1 MNKKQIV
8 IVGIVFSIAMIVS
21 IIWWIASPSW
31 VDLYPTEMPQEEKQ
45 LAVEVLSNVGID
57 YKYDE
62 GTKKIL
68 IESGN
73 VGRARKL
80 LAENGVPK
88 KTGIGL
94 EIFANSDYGLSEFVQ
109 NINYQRGMEEE
120 LARTIRAMNG
130 IKDARVH
137 LTIKKP
143 SLFDEK
149 RQEPKASVI
158 LTLKEGIAVDKYQ
171 IRGVQE
177 MVASALPGLQADAV
191 IVLSEKGRV
200 ISDSEATGASE
211 EDQNGIELKY
221 TKIVS
226 DLLKGY
232 LGDDNYNVS
241 VNVVIDRRKK
251 TTIEENY
258 FPDLKT
264 GKGFITRSKQS
275 DKKDDLNNQQNST
288 SQTAKEEEFIYSKE
302 RSEISYPSGEISR
315 VSIGIIVKKL
325 LSAEEQGLLK
335 DLVTKSIGL
344 EMVRG
349 DTISLIITKDSNSNT
364 SKDYKDNALAQSV
377 NGIEEPDVS
386 QGAIKNIFIKHYPIV
401 LGMLFVLFLSSL
413 VLLIKVLGSSAT
425 KVNNISSHE
434 REKLIFEL
442 KEWMK

>member
-8 IVGIVFSIAMIVS
+8 LVGIVISIAMIVS
-21 IIWWIASPSW
+21 IVWWITSPSW
-31 VDLYPTEMPQEEKQ
+31 VDLYPAEMPQEEKQ
-45 LAVEVLSNVGID
+45 LAAEVLSNVGID

-68 IESGN
+68 IQSGN

-158 LTLKEGIAVDKYQ
+158 LTLKEGVPVDKYQ

-200 ISDSEATGASE
+200 VSDSDANSASE
-211 EDQNGIELKY
+211 EDKNSIELKY
-221 TKIVS
+221 TKIIS

-232 LGDDNYNVS
+232 LGDDHYNVS
-241 VNVVIDRRKK
+241 VNIVIDRKKK
-251 TTIEENY
+251 TTIAENY
-258 FPDLKT
+258 FPDVKT

-275 DKKDDLNNQQNST
+275 DKRDDLNNQENSNSQN
-288 SQTAKEEEFIYSKE
+288 AKEEEFIYSKE

-315 VSIGIIVKKL
+315 ISIGIIVKKL
-325 LSAEEQGLLK
+325 LSVEEQGLLK
-335 DLVTKSIGL
+335 DLVTKAIGMETL
-344 EMVRG
+344 RG
-349 DTISLIITKDSNSNT
+349 DTISLIITKGISTNQPEQHIDSVPFAS
-364 SKDYKDNALAQSV
+364 
-377 NGIEEPDVS
+377 EEEKVEVGQDAV
-386 QGAIKNIFIKHYPIV
+386 KNIYIDNYPII
-401 LGMLFVLFLSSL
+401 LGMLFMFFLSSII
-413 VLLIKVLGSSAT
+413 LLIKVLASNTT
-425 KVNNISSHE
+425 KVSNISSHE